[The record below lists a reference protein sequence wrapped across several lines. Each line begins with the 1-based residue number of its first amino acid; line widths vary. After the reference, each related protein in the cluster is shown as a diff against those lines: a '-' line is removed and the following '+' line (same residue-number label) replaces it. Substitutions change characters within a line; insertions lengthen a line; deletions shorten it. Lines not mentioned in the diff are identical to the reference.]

1 MRAALL
7 LARADLDTPEVRA
20 ALHPASP
27 EEVQVWPAG
36 PLMRRLWRKGIA
48 ATTLVRWVF
57 IDPDVLRRDPSVV
70 GKLIIHELVHVRQF
84 SELGLA
90 RFFRRYLS
98 DYLRARLRGLDHREA
113 YLQID
118 LEVEAR
124 HQADLLTESPPR

>member
-48 ATTLVRWVF
+48 ATTLGSWVF
-57 IDPDVLRRDPSVV
+57 IDPKVLRRDPQVV

-84 SELGLA
+84 SELGLVG
-90 RFFRRYLS
+90 FFRRYLS

-124 HQADLLTESPPR
+124 HQADLLTE